1 MWTIFKV
8 FIEFVTILLLF
19 YFFGG
24 GAGFGHEACGILVL
38 RPGIEPTAL
47 AMKGEVPT
55 IGPPGMFPGHL
66 LMFKG
71 ELGYPVVQLHLIK
84 LPLFTSILCL
94 G

>member
-19 YFFGG
+19 YVWGG
-24 GAGFGHEACGILVL
+24 LGFGHEACGILVL
-38 RPGIEPTAL
+38 RPGIEPRAL
-47 AMKGEVPT
+47 ALKGEVPT